1 MGYRDVLGAEKWYIG
16 GRTAAGEE
24 RFYKL
29 SVVRRD
35 TSADRLSAD
44 RLSL

>member
-1 MGYRDVLGAEKWYIG
+1 MDSLGGEKWYIG

-24 RFYKL
+24 TFYRLGLVNGGTGKR
-29 SVVRRD
+29 VR
-35 TSADRLSAD
+35 SLD

>member
-1 MGYRDVLGAEKWYIG
+1 METTGTDKWYIG
-16 GRTAAGEE
+16 GRTAGGEE

-29 SVVRRD
+29 SLVAGVGSEKLR
-35 TSADRLSAD
+35 SLD